1 VLETLREPLEE
12 GAVTI
17 SRAGTAATYP
27 ARFTLVAAMNPCPCG
42 HAGDPAEQCTCL
54 PDAVDRYHARLSGP
68 LLDRID
74 LRVHVPRI
82 AYEEL
87 REDGREPS
95 RTVRERV
102 IAARERMRAR
112 LAGTD
117 RRCNAELTVAEVR
130 RHCRLASEAET
141 LAAEA
146 MRGRR
151 LSARGFHRVLRVAR
165 TVADLAASNDIR
177 TADLAFALLLRAQT

>member
-1 VLETLREPLEE
+1 
-12 GAVTI
+12 VTI

-82 AYEEL
+82 AYDEL

-95 RTVRERV
+95 RVVRERV
-102 IAARERMRAR
+102 AAARELMRAR
-112 LAGTD
+112 LVGTG
-117 RRCNAELTVAEVR
+117 RRCNAELSVAEVR
-130 RHCRLASEAET
+130 RHCRLAPDAEA

-146 MRGRR
+146 MRGRH

-165 TVADLAASNDIR
+165 TVADLAGTDDIR
-177 TADLAFALLLRAQT
+177 TADLALALVLRA

>member
-1 VLETLREPLEE
+1 
-12 GAVTI
+12 
-17 SRAGTAATYP
+17 
-27 ARFTLVAAMNPCPCG
+27 MNPWPCG

-87 REDGREPS
+87 REDGREKSPA
-95 RTVRERV
+95 VRERV
-102 IAARERMRAR
+102 IAARERMAAR
-112 LAGTD
+112 LVGTG

-165 TVADLAASNDIR
+165 TVADLAAKDEIR
-177 TADLAFALLLRAQT
+177 TADLAFALLLRAEA

>member
-1 VLETLREPLEE
+1 M
-12 GAVTI
+12 I
-17 SRAGTAATYP
+17 
-27 ARFTLVAAMNPCPCG
+27 
-42 HAGDPAEQCTCL
+42 
-54 PDAVDRYHARLSGP
+54 DRYHARLSGP

-95 RTVRERV
+95 HVVRERV
-102 IAARERMRAR
+102 SAARERMRPR
-112 LAGTD
+112 FDGTG
-117 RRCNAELTVAEVR
+117 RRTNAELTVSEVR
-130 RHCRLASEAET
+130 RHCRLEREAET

-146 MRGRR
+146 VRGRH

-165 TVADLAASNDIR
+165 TVADLAGSEAIR
-177 TADLAFALLLRAQT
+177 TSDLAFALLLRAQT